1 MHRVAA
7 SGSCVRCQ
15 RSLGL
20 LAVKRNDQWY
30 GTATCA
36 DGEECPL
43 ERAAPRVAEA
53 ALYARPRR
61 HFRNRAPKELKASAV
76 RRTPPG
82 GASAAGTA

>member
-1 MHRVAA
+1 MDRVAA

-20 LAVKRNDQWY
+20 LSVKLNDRWY

-36 DGEECPL
+36 EGGPCPFD
-43 ERAAPRVAEA
+43 RAEPAVSES

-61 HFRNRAPKELKASAV
+61 HFQRRTPKELKASAV
-76 RRTPPG
+76 RRTPAG
-82 GASAAGTA
+82 GNSAAGTG